1 MCIVYVVSVIQ
12 TRKERER
19 AAREELILDHAQRL
33 LLQEGFQNLN
43 LDRLAEAVE
52 YSKGTLYLHFKT
64 KEDIAL
70 AVATR
75 ALKER
80 ADFFERAARFAGRSR
95 EKVHAI
101 GFACCQFANVYPDY
115 FNVELMLKS
124 HSFWEKA
131 DEARQQQMGMQGGR
145 CFRTMNQIINEGIQ
159 AGDLPRRRM
168 TPEQIV
174 FSIASTAT
182 GSHIMSRNTHLA
194 IMAGIED
201 PMKLMCNTVDLLL
214 DGLGWK
220 PLSAEWDYDAVDR
233 RIKKEIFPE
242 ATWFKG

>member
-1 MCIVYVVSVIQ
+1 MSVIQ
-12 TRKERER
+12 ARKERER

-33 LLQEGFQNLN
+33 LLRDGFQNFN

-64 KEDIAL
+64 KEDLAL

-80 ADFFERAARFAGRSR
+80 ADFFERALRFEGRSR
-95 EKVHAI
+95 ERVRAI
-101 GFACCQFANVYPDY
+101 GFACCHFAKAHPDY
-115 FNVELMLKS
+115 FSVELMLKS
-124 HSFWEKA
+124 HSFWEKS
-131 DEARQQQMGMQGGR
+131 DEARQQENGMQGSR
-145 CFRTMNQIINEGIQ
+145 CFRVVHRLVNEGFQ
-159 AGDLPRRRM
+159 SSDLPRGKM
-168 TPEQIV
+168 TSEQIV
-174 FSIASTAT
+174 FSIASTAM
-182 GSHIMSRNTHLA
+182 GSHIMARSPAAAML
-194 IMAGIED
+194 AGIED
-201 PMKLMCNTVDLLL
+201 PLKALCQNVDLVL

-220 PLSAEWDYDAVDR
+220 PLTSEHDYDAVDR